1 MSNNKFLKELLA
13 LNEQIVGQ
21 ILGELKGI
29 RESQQVMQNEIKS
42 MQVEIKSMQAD
53 IMGIKDSQQ
62 SMQTEMKSMK
72 SEIKDIKESQHLM
85 QTQLNETN
93 EIVRAIRHRQ
103 EEMKTKL
110 DALSMDVYRLHGEVL
125 SLKDGQE
132 RQERILEK
140 LSLRSIEQ
148 EAEIRDL
155 KRIK

>member
-1 MSNNKFLKELLA
+1 
-13 LNEQIVGQ
+13 
-21 ILGELKGI
+21 
-29 RESQQVMQNEIKS
+29 
-42 MQVEIKSMQAD
+42 
-53 IMGIKDSQQ
+53 
-62 SMQTEMKSMK
+62 MQTEMKSMK

-85 QTQLNETN
+85 QTQLNKTN

-103 EEMKTKL
+103 EETNTKL

-155 KRIK
+155 KRIKCFLMI

>member
-1 MSNNKFLKELLA
+1 M
-13 LNEQIVGQ
+13 NEQIVGQ

-42 MQVEIKSMQAD
+42 MQTEI
-53 IMGIKDSQQ
+53 
-62 SMQTEMKSMK
+62 KSMK
-72 SEIKDIKESQHLM
+72 SEIKDIKESQYLM

-103 EEMKTKL
+103 EETDAKL
-110 DALSMDVYRLHGEVL
+110 DALSMDVHKLHGEVL

-132 RQERILEK
+132 RQERILET
-140 LSLRSIEQ
+140 LIIRSVEQ
-148 EAEIRDL
+148 EADIRDL

>member
-1 MSNNKFLKELLA
+1 
-13 LNEQIVGQ
+13 
-21 ILGELKGI
+21 
-29 RESQQVMQNEIKS
+29 
-42 MQVEIKSMQAD
+42 
-53 IMGIKDSQQ
+53 
-62 SMQTEMKSMK
+62 
-72 SEIKDIKESQHLM
+72 M
-85 QTQLNETN
+85 QTQLNKTN

-103 EEMKTKL
+103 EETNTKL

-155 KRIK
+155 KRIKCFLMI

>member
-29 RESQQVMQNEIKS
+29 RESQQVMQN
-42 MQVEIKSMQAD
+42 EIKSMQAD

-103 EEMKTKL
+103 EETNTKL

>member
-1 MSNNKFLKELLA
+1 M
-13 LNEQIVGQ
+13 NEQIVGQ

-42 MQVEIKSMQAD
+42 MQTEI
-53 IMGIKDSQQ
+53 
-62 SMQTEMKSMK
+62 KSMK
-72 SEIKDIKESQHLM
+72 SEIKDFKESQYLM

-103 EEMKTKL
+103 EETDAKL
-110 DALSMDVYRLHGEVL
+110 DALSMDVHKLHGEVL

-132 RQERILEK
+132 RQERILET
-140 LSLRSIEQ
+140 LIIRSVEQ
-148 EAEIRDL
+148 EADIRDL

>member
-1 MSNNKFLKELLA
+1 
-13 LNEQIVGQ
+13 
-21 ILGELKGI
+21 
-29 RESQQVMQNEIKS
+29 

-62 SMQTEMKSMK
+62 SMQTEIKSMK
-72 SEIKDIKESQHLM
+72 SEIKDIKESQYLM

-103 EEMKTKL
+103 EETDAKL
-110 DALSMDVYRLHGEVL
+110 DALSMDVHKLHGEVL